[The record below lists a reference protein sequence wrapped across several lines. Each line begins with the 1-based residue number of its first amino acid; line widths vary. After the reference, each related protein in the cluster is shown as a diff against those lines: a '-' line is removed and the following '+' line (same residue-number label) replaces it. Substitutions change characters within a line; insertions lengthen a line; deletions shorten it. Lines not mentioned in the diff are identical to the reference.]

1 MKENQT
7 AKPKAKKTSAA
18 GKRQGKRAQNKELTK
33 ERILA
38 AALELFRKQ
47 GLEETTTKQISRKA
61 GIAEGTLFNYFKTKE
76 DLALFFFQKEK
87 HDLIEWYQSQA
98 KLQKAPLP
106 EKLFA
111 IIHRQLEYIA
121 PYEDFIGAVF
131 FRS

>member
-1 MKENQT
+1 MSKDT
-7 AKPKAKKTSAA
+7 KRSGRRRPS
-18 GKRQGKRAQNKELTK
+18 GKREQNKERTK

-38 AALELFRKQ
+38 AALELFNKQ
-47 GLEETTTKQISRKA
+47 GLEATTKQISRKA

-76 DLALFFFQKEK
+76 DLALFFFQKET
-87 HDLIEWYQSQA
+87 HDLIEWFESQSR
-98 KLQKAPLP
+98 LRKAPLA

-131 FRS
+131 FR